1 MKTFKLL
8 TNDKVSTVQVIKE
21 VISVSPQGMT
31 LDQMR
36 IRLRI
41 LDLVEKEEK
50 STSLSLEDADYVLLC
65 GVLNA
70 TPWQR
75 ADRFLLEILDE
86 ILSPKGVV

>member
-8 TNDKVSTVQVIKE
+8 SQNNVSTVQVIRE
-21 VISVSPQGMT
+21 VISVAPQGMT

-50 STSLSLEDADYVLLC
+50 AAVLSLEDADYALLC
-65 GVLNA
+65 GVLNT

-75 ADRFLLEILDE
+75 ADRFLVEILDE
-86 ILSPKGVV
+86 VLSPKGT